1 MSKKFAIVFPGQGS
15 QSVGML
21 GDLAA
26 ERPLVR
32 ATFAEASAALGMDLW
47 QLVSEGPKE
56 LLDRTDLTQPA
67 MLAAGV
73 AVWRVWTDAGGP
85 DPAWMAGHSLGEFT
99 ALVCAGAMDFI
110 DAVTLVAQR
119 GQFMQEAVPAGA
131 GAMAAVLAELD
142 ASGLAGR
149 TIVVF
154 TSDHGDMDGAHQ
166 LHAKGAVAYREQNN
180 VPLVVVHPAHAGGR
194 QCRAVTSHL
203 DLAPTLLALAQAAPE
218 KKAALARKLPGK
230 DFSGLLAQPQRAA
243 PDAVR
248 DGMLFCYN
256 MFAYLDGE
264 FLEKGVAHLH
274 KGGNPKELAAS
285 GVRPDMMKRGA
296 VRSVFDGRYTFS
308 RYHSNKQHNRPTTI
322 EELYRLND
330 VELFDAKA
338 DPHEMTNLAQGD
350 RHRDLV
356 LAMNEKLNRLIDAE
370 VGEDRGQMLPGGIEA
385 GWEVTPETMA
395 GA

>member
-1 MSKKFAIVFPGQGS
+1 
-15 QSVGML
+15 
-21 GDLAA
+21 
-26 ERPLVR
+26 
-32 ATFAEASAALGMDLW
+32 
-47 QLVSEGPKE
+47 
-56 LLDRTDLTQPA
+56 
-67 MLAAGV
+67 
-73 AVWRVWTDAGGP
+73 
-85 DPAWMAGHSLGEFT
+85 
-99 ALVCAGAMDFI
+99 
-110 DAVTLVAQR
+110 
-119 GQFMQEAVPAGA
+119 
-131 GAMAAVLAELD
+131 MAAVLAELD

-194 QCRAVTSHL
+194 QCQAVTSHL
-203 DLAPTLLALAQAAPE
+203 DIAPTLLALAQSAPE
-218 KKAALARKLPGK
+218 KKAALAKKLPGK

-264 FLEKGVAHLH
+264 FLDKGVAHLK
-274 KGGNPKELAAS
+274 KGGNPKDLAAS

-330 VELFDAKA
+330 VELFDAKT
-338 DPHEMTNLAQGD
+338 DPHEITNLAQGD
-350 RHRDLV
+350 RHRELV
-356 LAMNEKLNRLIDAE
+356 LAMNEKLNRLVDAE